1 METLDK
7 GAVEAVADLAR
18 KSGSQIMSISLPE
31 KVNGLP
37 SFVPVLVN
45 QQTGAVTSLHD
56 KLAPWRTKPER
67 KIGTARAETLAS
79 FIELVEHHKQD
90 NSAIFAATDWSNPS
104 LTAVIDYHA
113 ADAPDNGTHRIHYK
127 FPLSEEW
134 RAWLGVNGK
143 AMDQVVFAEFIE
155 DHIADLSTP
164 DLGEKQDFEKMFGA
178 PVAQP
183 NDIVMLSRGLQVTA
197 ETRVK
202 QVVKLQTGEAQIML
216 EEDHKTAGG
225 EPLVIP
231 GVFILQIAPF
241 FMGETTRI
249 PVRLRY
255 RLINGALK
263 WTFQLYRPDRYI
275 TEQVRADLE
284 EAAEKTGLP
293 KYEGSPEMS
302 GGSSL

>member
-18 KSGSQIMSISLPE
+18 KAGSQILSVTMPE
-31 KVNGLP
+31 KINGLP
-37 SFVPVLVN
+37 SSIPVLFN
-45 QQTGAVTSLHD
+45 PQTGGVTSLHD

-67 KIGTARAETLAS
+67 KVGTARVDTLES
-79 FIELVEHHKQD
+79 FIELVDRHKQE
-90 NSAIFAATDWSNPS
+90 NSVIFATTDWRKPS
-104 LTAVIDYHA
+104 LTAVIDYHSA
-113 ADAPDNGTHRIHYK
+113 TEPDNGSHRIHYQ

-134 RAWLGVNGK
+134 KAWLAVDSK
-143 AMDQVVFAEFIE
+143 QMEQVAFAEFIE
-155 DHIADLSTP
+155 DHIADLSSP
-164 DLGEKQDFEKMFGA
+164 SAIESKDFESMFGA
-178 PVAQP
+178 PVAFP
-183 NDIVMLSRGLQVTA
+183 NDIVMLSRGLQITA

-202 QVVKLQTGEAQIML
+202 QVIKLQTGEAQIML

-241 FMGETTRI
+241 FMGEATRI

-255 RLINGALK
+255 RLANGALK

-275 TEQVRADLE
+275 TEQVRADLD
-284 EAAEKTGLP
+284 EAAEKTDLP
-293 KYEGSPEMS
+293 KFEGSPEMP
-302 GGSSL
+302 GGASL